1 MMLGP
6 EAFKDMTSVRSLGT
20 STQIREA
27 YFLHFAKDIKAA
39 LSKTPVMVTGGF
51 RSKQVM
57 EAALAGGDA
66 DMIGLGRP
74 LCGMPDACKRML
86 KGEIDTMP
94 RYEGED
100 LRLPWYLSWLQYV
113 MVGNLIK
120 LGATQAWTCN
130 SIIRMGQGKPPTTEV
145 NLLGGIKEY
154 EKHDQ
159 DKARALLNLDTT
171 GSFTNAPT
179 KKGCCKRK
187 KEADGDQL
195 R

>member
-1 MMLGP
+1 
-6 EAFKDMTSVRSLGT
+6 
-20 STQIREA
+20 
-27 YFLHFAKDIKAA
+27 
-39 LSKTPVMVTGGF
+39 
-51 RSKQVM
+51 
-57 EAALAGGDA
+57 
-66 DMIGLGRP
+66 
-74 LCGMPDACKRML
+74 
-86 KGEIDTMP
+86 
-94 RYEGED
+94 
-100 LRLPWYLSWLQYV
+100 
-113 MVGNLIK
+113 
-120 LGATQAWTCN
+120 
-130 SIIRMGQGKPPTTEV
+130 MGQGKPPTTEV